1 MTIRAFIIDDEA
13 PARQELRYL
22 LEEADGVAVV
32 GEAASGSAALRGIR
46 ETGPDLVFLDIH
58 MPGVSG
64 LELSRILAELPTRP
78 LVVFATAFDQ
88 YACEAFEVEAV
99 DYLLKPFTLAR
110 VRRAIARAARLL
122 GREPAATAASPATGE
137 RRETVEARKIPLF
150 LGERII
156 PTAPERI
163 VFARAEEGEVYVH
176 TLDGRYR
183 SRSTLTELEQKL
195 ARHGFVRVHRSFL
208 VNANRVREAIPWFH
222 GSLKLVMDDRE
233 RTEVMVSRYHA
244 RELKRHF
251 DL

>member
-1 MTIRAFIIDDEA
+1 MTVRAFIIDDET
-13 PARQELRYL
+13 PAREELRYL
-22 LEEADGVAVV
+22 LEEAGGVAVV

-46 ETGPDLVFLDIH
+46 ETGPDLVFLDIQ

-88 YACEAFEVEAV
+88 YACEAFEVEAI

-110 VRRAIARAARLL
+110 VRRAVARAARLL
-122 GREPAATAASPATGE
+122 GREPAAGE
-137 RRETVEARKIPLF
+137 RHDTAEARKIPLF

-163 VFARAEEGEVYVH
+163 VFARAEEGEVFVQ

-233 RTEVMVSRYHA
+233 RTEIMVSRYHA
-244 RELKRHF
+244 RDLKRHF

>member
-1 MTIRAFIIDDEA
+1 MTVRAFIIDDET
-13 PARQELRYL
+13 PAREELRFL
-22 LEEADGVAVV
+22 LEQTGEVAVV

-46 ETGPDLVFLDIH
+46 EASPDLVFLDIQ
-58 MPGVSG
+58 MPGISG
-64 LELSRILAELPTRP
+64 LELSRILTELPTHP

-110 VRRAIARAARLL
+110 VRKAVARAARLL
-122 GREPAATAASPATGE
+122 GREPAGGKGATGE
-137 RRETVEARKIPLF
+137 RRESAEVRKIPLF

-163 VFARAEEGEVYVH
+163 VFARAEEGEGFVQ
-176 TLDGRYR
+176 TPDGRYK
-183 SRSTLTELEQKL
+183 SRSTLTELEHKL
-195 ARHGFVRVHRSFL
+195 SRHGFVRVHRSFL
-208 VNANRVREAIPWFH
+208 VNANRVREAIPWCH
-222 GSLKLVMDDRE
+222 GSFKLVMDDRE
-233 RTEVMVSRYHA
+233 RTEIMVSRYHA